1 MKIYAENSIVLK
13 AKGYRAHKL
22 HKGRV
27 FKRNFTAW
35 FSLFKYYSNIMR
47 ESLAKQNL
55 SRAIFLKKFL
65 VALADYSREHR

>member
-22 HKGRV
+22 HRGRV
-27 FKRNFTAW
+27 FERNFSAW
-35 FSLFKYYSNIMR
+35 NSLFKYYSNIMR
-47 ESLAKQNL
+47 ESLAKQTL
-55 SRAIFLKKFL
+55 SRAVFLKKFL